1 MLFKLIIKYINIKYI
16 NFCVEIMFK
25 EMIKKNTS
33 EHFLLKQLIKKNF
46 TAKYKDSILGILWSF
61 INPLLTMLLL
71 TAIFSTIFSGNI
83 ANYPVYFL
91 AGRCLFDFFSAGTK
105 IAMNSIKG
113 NSGILKRI
121 YVPRYIFAFGGI
133 CSEFINFIISLIILV
148 AVMYLTG
155 LHLTLI
161 SVLAIVPMIILFVMV
176 VGIGLILSI
185 VCTYFRD
192 IEYLYNIFTI
202 LLMYASA
209 LFYPAEIIPEALRQY
224 LYLNPVYLLIDQFR
238 DIIMYNTLPNI
249 MSVINTSL
257 FALIVLVAGVIIF
270 TKYQR
275 KITLEL

>member
-1 MLFKLIIKYINIKYI
+1 
-16 NFCVEIMFK
+16 
-25 EMIKKNTS
+25 
-33 EHFLLKQLIKKNF
+33 
-46 TAKYKDSILGILWSF
+46 
-61 INPLLTMLLL
+61 
-71 TAIFSTIFSGNI
+71 
-83 ANYPVYFL
+83 
-91 AGRCLFDFFSAGTK
+91 
-105 IAMNSIKG
+105 MNSIKG

-121 YVPRYIFAFGGI
+121 FVPRYIFAFGGI

-155 LHLTLI
+155 LHLTLM
-161 SVLAIVPMIILFVMV
+161 SVLAIIPMIILFVMV

-209 LFYPAEIIPEALRQY
+209 IFYPAEIIPEALRQY

>member
-1 MLFKLIIKYINIKYI
+1 
-16 NFCVEIMFK
+16 MFK

-33 EHFLLKQLIKKNF
+33 EHFLLKQLVKKNF

-91 AGRCLFDFFSAGTK
+91 TGRCLFDFFSSGTK
-105 IAMNSIKG
+105 IAMNSIKS

-121 YVPRYIFAFGGI
+121 FVPRYIFAFGGV

-155 LHLTLI
+155 LPLTLM
-161 SVLAIVPMIILFVMV
+161 SLAAIVPMAILFIMIL
-176 VGIGLILSI
+176 GIGLILSI

-192 IEYLYNIFTI
+192 IEYLYNIFTM

-224 LYLNPVYLLIDQFR
+224 LYLNPLFLLIDQFR
-238 DIIMYNTLPNI
+238 DILMYHTLPNI
-249 MSVINTSL
+249 MSVINTGL
-257 FALIVLVAGVIIF
+257 FSLIVLISGIIIF
-270 TKYQR
+270 TKYQK

>member
-1 MLFKLIIKYINIKYI
+1 
-16 NFCVEIMFK
+16 MFK

-105 IAMNSIKG
+105 IAMNSI
-113 NSGILKRI
+113 
-121 YVPRYIFAFGGI
+121 

-155 LHLTLI
+155 LHLTLM

>member
-1 MLFKLIIKYINIKYI
+1 MEFYKPIVNHAFVNCYLFNNIFRKY
-16 NFCVEIMFK
+16 C
-25 EMIKKNTS
+25 
-33 EHFLLKQLIKKNF
+33 
-46 TAKYKDSILGILWSF
+46 
-61 INPLLTMLLL
+61 
-71 TAIFSTIFSGNI
+71 
-83 ANYPVYFL
+83 NYPVYFL

-155 LHLTLI
+155 LHLTLM

>member
-1 MLFKLIIKYINIKYI
+1 
-16 NFCVEIMFK
+16 MFK

-155 LHLTLI
+155 LHLTLM

-185 VCTYFRD
+185 V
-192 IEYLYNIFTI
+192 
-202 LLMYASA
+202 
-209 LFYPAEIIPEALRQY
+209 EALRQY

>member
-155 LHLTLI
+155 LHLTLM
-161 SVLAIVPMIILFVMV
+161 S
-176 VGIGLILSI
+176 
-185 VCTYFRD
+185 
-192 IEYLYNIFTI
+192 
-202 LLMYASA
+202 
-209 LFYPAEIIPEALRQY
+209 
-224 LYLNPVYLLIDQFR
+224 
-238 DIIMYNTLPNI
+238 LPNI

>member
-1 MLFKLIIKYINIKYI
+1 
-16 NFCVEIMFK
+16 MFK

-148 AVMYLTG
+148 AVIVFNRPSFNFNVS
-155 LHLTLI
+155 I
-161 SVLAIVPMIILFVMV
+161 SYC
-176 VGIGLILSI
+176 S
-185 VCTYFRD
+185 YD
-192 IEYLYNIFTI
+192 
-202 LLMYASA
+202 
-209 LFYPAEIIPEALRQY
+209 
-224 LYLNPVYLLIDQFR
+224 
-238 DIIMYNTLPNI
+238 NTLCYGSGNR
-249 MSVINTSL
+249 INT
-257 FALIVLVAGVIIF
+257 INCMYIF
-270 TKYQR
+270 QR
-275 KITLEL
+275 Y

>member
-1 MLFKLIIKYINIKYI
+1 
-16 NFCVEIMFK
+16 MFK
-25 EMIKKNTS
+25 EMIKRNTS

-83 ANYPVYFL
+83 ENYPVYFL
-91 AGRCLFDFFSAGTK
+91 AGRCLFDFYSAATK
-105 IAMNSIKG
+105 TAMNSIKD

-121 YVPRYIFAFGGI
+121 FVPRYIFAFGGI
-133 CSEFINFIISLIILV
+133 CSEFVNFLISLIILI

-161 SVLAIVPMIILFVMV
+161 SFAVIIPIVILFVMTA
-176 VGIGLILSI
+176 GIGLILSI
-185 VCTYFRD
+185 MCTYFRD
-192 IEYLYNIFTI
+192 IEYLYNIFI
-202 LLMYASA
+202 MLLMYASA
-209 LFYPAEIIPEALRQY
+209 LFYPVDIIPESFRQY
-224 LYLNPVYLLIDQFR
+224 LYLNPVFLLIDQFR

-249 MSVINTSL
+249 TNIIGTSL
-257 FALIVLVAGVIIF
+257 FAFIMLIIGILIF
-270 TKYQR
+270 KKYQK

>member
-1 MLFKLIIKYINIKYI
+1 
-16 NFCVEIMFK
+16 
-25 EMIKKNTS
+25 MIKRNTS

-83 ANYPVYFL
+83 ENYPVYFL
-91 AGRCLFDFFSAGTK
+91 AGRCLFDFYSAATK
-105 IAMNSIKG
+105 TAMNSIKS

-121 YVPRYIFAFGGI
+121 FVPRYIFAFGGI
-133 CSEFINFIISLIILV
+133 CSEFVNFLISLIILI

-161 SVLAIVPMIILFVMV
+161 SFAVIIPIVILFVMTA
-176 VGIGLILSI
+176 GIGLILSI
-185 VCTYFRD
+185 MCTYFRD
-192 IEYLYNIFTI
+192 IEYLYNIFI
-202 LLMYASA
+202 MLLMYASA
-209 LFYPAEIIPEALRQY
+209 LFYPVDIIPKSFRQY
-224 LYLNPVYLLIDQFR
+224 LYLNPVFLLIDQFR

-249 MSVINTSL
+249 TNIIGTSL
-257 FALIVLVAGVIIF
+257 FAFIMLIMGILIF
-270 TKYQR
+270 KKYQK

>member
-1 MLFKLIIKYINIKYI
+1 
-16 NFCVEIMFK
+16 MFK
-25 EMIKKNTS
+25 EMIKRNTS

-83 ANYPVYFL
+83 KNYPVYFL
-91 AGRCLFDFFSAGTK
+91 AGRCLFDFYSAATK
-105 IAMNSIKG
+105 TAMNSIKG

-121 YVPRYIFAFGGI
+121 FVPRYIFAFGGI
-133 CSEFINFIISLIILV
+133 CSEFVNFLISLIILI

-161 SVLAIVPMIILFVMV
+161 SFAVIIPIVILFVMTA
-176 VGIGLILSI
+176 GIGLILSI
-185 VCTYFRD
+185 MCTYFRD
-192 IEYLYNIFTI
+192 IEYLYNIFI
-202 LLMYASA
+202 MLLMYASA
-209 LFYPAEIIPEALRQY
+209 LFYPVDIIPESFRQY
-224 LYLNPVYLLIDQFR
+224 LYLNPVFLLIDQFR

-249 MSVINTSL
+249 TNIIGTSL
-257 FALIVLVAGVIIF
+257 FAFIMLIIGILIF
-270 TKYQR
+270 KKYQK

>member
-1 MLFKLIIKYINIKYI
+1 
-16 NFCVEIMFK
+16 MFK

-113 NSGILKRI
+113 NSGI
-121 YVPRYIFAFGGI
+121 FAFGGI

-155 LHLTLI
+155 LHLTLM

-209 LFYPAEIIPEALRQY
+209 IFYPAEIIPEALRQY

>member
-1 MLFKLIIKYINIKYI
+1 
-16 NFCVEIMFK
+16 MFK
-25 EMIKKNTS
+25 EMIKRNTS

-83 ANYPVYFL
+83 ENYPVYFL
-91 AGRCLFDFFSAGTK
+91 AGRCLFDFYSSATK
-105 IAMNSIKG
+105 TAMNSIKG

-121 YVPRYIFAFGGI
+121 FVPRYIFAFGGI
-133 CSEFINFIISLIILV
+133 CSEFVNFLISLIILI

-161 SVLAIVPMIILFVMV
+161 SFAVIIPIVILFVMTA
-176 VGIGLILSI
+176 GIGLILSI
-185 VCTYFRD
+185 MCTYFRD
-192 IEYLYNIFTI
+192 IEYLYNIFI
-202 LLMYASA
+202 MLLMYASA
-209 LFYPAEIIPEALRQY
+209 LFYPVDIIPESFRQY
-224 LYLNPVYLLIDQFR
+224 LYLNPVFLLIDQFR

-249 MSVINTSL
+249 TNIIGTSL
-257 FALIVLVAGVIIF
+257 FAFIMLIIGILIF
-270 TKYQR
+270 KKYQK

>member
-1 MLFKLIIKYINIKYI
+1 
-16 NFCVEIMFK
+16 MFK
-25 EMIKKNTS
+25 EMIKRNTS

-91 AGRCLFDFFSAGTK
+91 AGRCLYDFFNAGTK

-113 NSGILKRI
+113 NRGILNRI
-121 YVPRYIFAFGGI
+121 FVPRYIFAFGGI
-133 CSEFINFIISLIILV
+133 CSEFINFLISLIILIG
-148 AVMYLTG
+148 VMYLTG
-155 LHLTLI
+155 LHLTLM
-161 SVLAIVPMIILFVMV
+161 SLTAIVPIVILFIMIL
-176 VGIGLILSI
+176 GIGLILSI

-192 IEYLYNIFTI
+192 IEYLYNIFTM

-209 LFYPAEIIPEALRQY
+209 LFYPVEIIPEAIRQY
-224 LYLNPVYLLIDQFR
+224 IYLNPLYLIIEQFR
-238 DIIMYNTLPNI
+238 DIIMYNSLPNI

-257 FALIVLVAGVIIF
+257 FALIVLVIGVIIF
-270 TKYQR
+270 KKYQK
-275 KITLEL
+275 KITTEL

>member
-25 EMIKKNTS
+25 EMIKRNTS

-155 LHLTLI
+155 LHLTLM
-161 SVLAIVPMIILFVMV
+161 SVLAIVPI
-176 VGIGLILSI
+176 
-185 VCTYFRD
+185 
-192 IEYLYNIFTI
+192 
-202 LLMYASA
+202 
-209 LFYPAEIIPEALRQY
+209 Q
-224 LYLNPVYLLIDQFR
+224 
-238 DIIMYNTLPNI
+238 LPP
-249 MSVINTSL
+249 
-257 FALIVLVAGVIIF
+257 
-270 TKYQR
+270 
-275 KITLEL
+275 